1 MERNKVDE
9 KYKWKLEDLYSSID
23 EYNKDIEVLGKL
35 VEEFITYEGRVTNDD
50 KTLLHALLLQ
60 EKIDRITNKLY
71 VFINMRLHED
81 TRVGKYQELAGNLD
95 IILSVV
101 NEKTAFFIP
110 ELLECSY
117 DKIKEPSFRLDSY
130 IFI

>member
-1 MERNKVDE
+1 MERNKVEE

-81 TRVGKYQELAGNLD
+81 TRVGKYQELSGNLD

-110 ELLECSY
+110 DISS
-117 DKIKEPSFRLDSY
+117 IFSFLK
-130 IFI
+130 